1 MWYDDWS
8 VILGGRGVIIIGIL
22 GLVWV
27 RIGSNSI
34 DRKMQSLSLSMSLRS
49 GSAANLLLLGSEARV
64 RRRSRSVIVACASEG
79 DSGSSSTSS
88 FLSRTQTYALLKQQ
102 LQVAAK
108 SEVSS
113 V

>member
-1 MWYDDWS
+1 
-8 VILGGRGVIIIGIL
+8 VILDSRGVIIIRRRIL
-22 GLVWV
+22 GLVWG

-34 DRKMQSLSLSMSLRS
+34 DRKMQSLSLSVSLRS
-49 GSAANLLLLGSEARV
+49 SSAGNLLLLGSEARV
-64 RRRSRSVIVACASEG
+64 RRRCRSVVVACASEG
-79 DSGSSSTSS
+79 DSGGSSTSS

-108 SEVSS
+108 SEVSL